1 MLFLQMTKHQPQML
15 FVQKTIYI
23 YIHVYTGNGTGQP
36 ANSVLHPVL
45 RFSSGKAGT
54 SSELMQTV
62 MLNVLPHTQ
71 LTITLCTQCDQQVHS
86 TAVRQLL
93 PSMVLTTGQRLSLG
107 RG

>member
-1 MLFLQMTKHQPQML
+1 VDINVVPTDDQTSTADVVRPENN
-15 FVQKTIYI
+15 IYI
-23 YIHVYTGNGTGQP
+23 YIHIYTGNGTGQP

-71 LTITLCTQCDQQVHS
+71 LTITLCTQCDD
-86 TAVRQLL
+86 
-93 PSMVLTTGQRLSLG
+93 
-107 RG
+107 